1 LMPRML
7 DIYEDTCKKM
17 GWEPRY
23 FISELF
29 KELEYS
35 LQQDRGALFL
45 VDLPPG
51 YGKSTATITLARVI
65 IENKNHDHFSRI
77 IHVLPMR
84 SIIEDLYNRVREA
97 LCEITNDV
105 DEYLAKQYMF
115 HPGSPFFAKRCVITT
130 LDTFILN
137 FFKLPSHELGKA
149 FRDNISHFE
158 FPRAMIYTSLVIFDE
173 FHLFSGLG
181 SIDEERR
188 SFTAVLASITSLL
201 KAGVP
206 IIVMTA
212 TMPPK
217 LKEYLC
223 KEVEL
228 LGFKI
233 NYIEY
238 NPGSDKCF
246 DEILSRKTRKV
257 RKMNSIDEALE
268 ELKRRIVDSCK
279 KMRIALI
286 LNTIHVAIDTY
297 KKIREYLKGFD
308 AEIVLAHGR
317 LPEARR
323 TSINGLRKK
332 DNYILVATQV
342 VEAGIDLNFD
352 IMVTEC
358 CPADRL
364 VQRAGRVA
372 RHSDHGEIW
381 VLRAGEKQP
390 YDAKIIEN
398 TWNMLDCIDN
408 LDYNN
413 SKRLIDESYKD
424 IELKLTEKLLRALK
438 YLDGYPIFGLNE
450 SKEAFEYFN
459 GFTDSSG
466 IISVYRE
473 GDHDPKNAI
482 PLSER
487 EVLKLIKDDKIKFL
501 TYNNEEKD
509 VPKNVI
515 YANKYKIP
523 VFMLKEGYRGIIVN
537 GNIYNNLI
545 GGD

>member
-1 LMPRML
+1 ML

-115 HPGSPFFAKRCVITT
+115 HPGSPLFAKRCVITT

-137 FFKLPSHELGKA
+137 FFKLPAHELGKA
-149 FRDNISHFE
+149 FRDNIAHFE

-181 SIDEERR
+181 SIDEESK

-217 LKEYLC
+217 LKEYLL

-228 LGFKI
+228 LGSKI
-233 NYIEY
+233 NSIEY

-257 RKMNSIDEALE
+257 RKMNSIDETLE
-268 ELKRRIVDSCK
+268 ELKRSIVDSGK

-286 LNTIHVAIDTY
+286 FNTIHGAIDIY

-308 AEIVLAHGR
+308 GEIVLVHGR

-390 YDAKIIEN
+390 YDAKIVEN

-408 LDYNN
+408 LDHSN

-424 IELKLTEKLLRALK
+424 IEIKLTEKLLRALK

-450 SKEAFEYFN
+450 AKEAFEYFN

-487 EVLKLIKDDKIKFL
+487 DVLKLIRDDKIKFKFL
-501 TYNNEEKD
+501 TYNNEEKG
-509 VPKNVI
+509 VSRNVI
-515 YANKYKIP
+515 YANKYKYRIP
-523 VFMLKEGYRGIIVN
+523 VLMLKKGYRGIIVN
-537 GNIYNNLI
+537 GNIYDGLI
-545 GGD
+545 GSD